1 MKSGYKLEKSD
12 YRFKYLF
19 KKGDMRT
26 LKWMYDVCKS
36 QKYKVLLLIAVESIS
51 AVLTV
56 SFAKLSKDIINAAT
70 IDKSFDLVIKNS
82 LYFVM
87 VIGIQLAL
95 YVAERSTT
103 ERCRCRLEWILK
115 QHTLE
120 TAIRKDY
127 ASVSKIHTGE
137 LQNRM
142 FNDVLIIADGF
153 TTILPN
159 VVYFVVKLIAAFAY
173 LIIIDRIFAF
183 IFLIGGCGVFLC
195 THLFRGVI
203 KGLHKAVQETEGKT
217 RSFIQEALTSLLVI
231 KSFVVED
238 KISDTADELQRENYK
253 MKMKR
258 RFFSISANAGINLIF
273 NLGFVF
279 AVAFGA
285 YRIIFFG
292 LSYGDVTAM
301 IQLVTQI
308 QSPFASLSSVLPRYF
323 TLLASAER
331 LMEIDDLPDEHHENE
346 GEIDVDAAYEDL
358 RCINFKDISFSY
370 DRDIILD
377 NTSLEVDKGDFVAI
391 MGISGIGKSTL
402 LKLLLGVFQVD
413 DGSIE
418 LELDGENIPVD
429 YTTRRMFSYV
439 PQGNFILSGSIYDN
453 LTFIN
458 DDVTDEEINE
468 AIRIS
473 CSDEFIN
480 TLPDG
485 LETVIGE
492 RGVGLSEGQLQRL
505 AIARSLLAKAPI
517 MLLDEATSA
526 LDEATEK
533 RFLENLKELK
543 TKTCI
548 IVSHKRAAL
557 DICNKHVQI
566 INSKIVTEEM

>member
-1 MKSGYKLEKSD
+1 MNEIK
-12 YRFKYLF
+12 FKNLF
-19 KKGDMRT
+19 NKGDIKT
-26 LKWMYDVCKS
+26 LKWIYSVCKS
-36 QKYKVLLLIAVESIS
+36 EKYKVLLLIVVESIS
-51 AVLTV
+51 ALITV

-82 LYFVM
+82 LYFIFAILVM
-87 VIGIQLAL
+87 LVL
-95 YVAERSTT
+95 YVLERSTT
-103 ERCRCRLEWILK
+103 ERCRCKLEWILK

-120 TAIRKDY
+120 SVIKKDY
-127 ASVSKIHTGE
+127 MSVSKYHTGE

-142 FNDVLIIADGF
+142 FNDVSVIADGF

-159 VVYFVVKLIAAFAY
+159 IVYFVVKLIAAFSY
-173 LIIIDRIFAF
+173 LVIIDRIFAA
-183 IFLIGGCGVFLC
+183 VFLVGGFAVFLF
-195 THLFRGVI
+195 THMFRGII
-203 KGLHKAVQETEGKT
+203 KKLHKDVQETEGKT

-231 KSFVVED
+231 KSFVVENKTAD
-238 KISDTADELQRENYK
+238 RADELQRENYK
-253 MKMKR
+253 VKMKR
-258 RFFSISANAGINLIF
+258 RFFSISANAGINLVF
-273 NLGFVF
+273 NFGFVF

-285 YRIIFFG
+285 YRIIYYG

-301 IQLVTQI
+301 IQLVSQI

-331 LMEIDDLPDEHHENE
+331 LMELDELPDEFHENE
-346 GEIDVDAAYEDL
+346 GELDVELAYEDL
-358 RCINFKDISFSY
+358 KSINFNSISFSY

-377 NTSLEVDKGDFVAI
+377 NTSMQVNKGDFVAI

-402 LKLLLGVFQVD
+402 LKLLLGVFQVN

-418 LELDGENIPVD
+418 LDLGEEAIPVD

-439 PQGNFILSGSIYDN
+439 PQGNFLLSGTIYEN

-458 DDVTDEEINE
+458 DDVTEEEIDE

-473 CSDEFIN
+473 CSDEFLS
-480 TLPDG
+480 TLPEG
-485 LETVIGE
+485 LDTVIGE
-492 RGVGLSEGQLQRL
+492 RGIGLSEGQIQRL

-517 MLLDEATSA
+517 ILLDEATSA

-548 IVSHKRAAL
+548 IVSHKMAAL

-566 INSKIVTEEM
+566 IDSKIVMEDANAAD